1 MTPFSR
7 KALLAAT
14 ITAAA
19 LFITTVQAG
28 AGANLLR
35 TISLTPVEGDA
46 TNFTFNV
53 PAGKSVRVQNDL
65 DRVLH
70 NTSIARVNP
79 DKNMVRVRAFQPGQ
93 SMDLEFTSQGT
104 YRICY
109 EWMPEHT
116 TVFQQS
122 CVRVNVVKLQST

>member
-1 MTPFSR
+1 MNPFPR
-7 KALLAAT
+7 KVLLAALV
-14 ITAAA
+14 TAAA
-19 LFITTVQAG
+19 FLTTTIPAD
-28 AGANLLR
+28 AETYLLR
-35 TISLTPVEGDA
+35 TISLTTVEGEA
-46 TNFTFNV
+46 SEYTYHV

-65 DRVLH
+65 DRVIH

-79 DKNMVRVRAFQPGQ
+79 DKNMVRVQAFQPGQ
-93 SMDLEFTSQGT
+93 SMDLEFTAQGT

-109 EWMPEHT
+109 EWKPKHA